1 MPVVLREKSRTKP
14 KDFGEVPWYMVR
26 TDSYDDSFV
35 MRSTWKRYFLSG
47 LVNLVVIVVLSSVL
61 MWILGIGLGLG
72 WLIGVV
78 AWAGVIGFLWSSDAN
93 LYVREIFYNPD
104 DDTWVETLSRREH
117 VLERREYI
125 CVNSLG

>member
-1 MPVVLREKSRTKP
+1 MPIVLKEKSRTRP

-35 MRSTWKRYFLSG
+35 LRSTWKRYFLSG
-47 LVNLVVIVVLSSVL
+47 LANLGIIIVLSWICS
-61 MWILGIGLGLG
+61 WILGLGLG
-72 WLIGVV
+72 WFIGMVV
-78 AWAGVIGFLWSSDAN
+78 WSGIVGFLWSSDAN

-104 DDTWVETLSRREH
+104 DDTWIETLSRREH
-117 VLERREYI
+117 VLERREYM

>member
-1 MPVVLREKSRTKP
+1 MPIVLKEKSRTRP

-35 MRSTWKRYFLSG
+35 LRSTWKRYFLSG
-47 LVNLVVIVVLSSVL
+47 LANLGIIIVLSWICS
-61 MWILGIGLGLG
+61 WILGLGLG
-72 WLIGVV
+72 WFIGMVV
-78 AWAGVIGFLWSSDAN
+78 WAGIIGFLSSSDAN

-125 CVNSLG
+125 CVSSLG